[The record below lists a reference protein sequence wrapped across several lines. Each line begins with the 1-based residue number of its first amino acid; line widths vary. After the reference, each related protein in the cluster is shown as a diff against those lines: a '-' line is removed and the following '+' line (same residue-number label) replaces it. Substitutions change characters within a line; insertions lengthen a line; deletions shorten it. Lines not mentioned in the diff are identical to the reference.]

1 MGSNTTSGSPRPSTP
16 DFERLLINLAE
27 AFSAARIP
35 YMVIGG
41 QAVLHH
47 GRSRFTHEVD
57 LTLGIPMFDA
67 EKVIELLK
75 KIDIH
80 PLAEDPMQFVRMTH
94 VLPSR
99 SRTLDL
105 RVDMSFSDSPYEL
118 QAIARGVDVVL
129 DSVPVRFASAED
141 LVIHKIIAGRPVD
154 HQDVEGSLLKNPRID
169 AADIRAWLARFAEAL
184 EQPLVEAFDDLWQR
198 TRD

>member
-1 MGSNTTSGSPRPSTP
+1 MNPSHN
-16 DFERLLINLAE
+16 LLLAE
-27 AFSAARIP
+27 LARILRRGRKP

-41 QAVLHH
+41 QAVLVH
-47 GRSRFTHEVD
+47 GEPRLTRDID
-57 LTLGIPMFDA
+57 LTLAVSPLDVQQVIDLLRPRGIVPAVD
-67 EKVIELLK
+67 EPVE
-75 KIDIH
+75 
-80 PLAEDPMQFVRMTH
+80 FVRKTH
-94 VLPSR
+94 VLPSC
-99 SRTLDL
+99 SERTRL
-105 RVDMSFSDSPYEL
+105 RVDMSFTDSPYEL

-129 DSVPVRFASAED
+129 DGVSVRFASAED

-154 HQDVEGSLLKNPRID
+154 HQDVEGILLKNPQID